1 VRRLT
6 TTETVTCALLT
17 CFRNDWAA
25 ALTLACPSL
34 RIVALAAAPLGL
46 QQLPN
51 PFALPEA
58 DAADAVLVTGYWLQ
72 WLHRTHPDQAEQ
84 VLTALDRCCRVAIGF
99 DGADQFELGIPPRD
113 LARFPLTLK
122 FQGVFHD
129 RDLYNYDLG
138 PWHPDAIWA
147 LKRRPKRERYAD
159 ADLERLFLSPP
170 CTMLDLAGVRR
181 STRRYEVGTAR
192 TVAADIGP
200 ARRAR
205 RAVAEFAFAS
215 ALRAMPVGHR
225 PRDVH
230 LVATLSHVQR
240 LEACRRLARFDGARG
255 LNLAPVVYPPGD
267 SDDGATVRERLQRQS
282 ADLQRPVAGRLR
294 FVAEMAQHRI
304 VVAPTGY
311 GELGQRHG
319 WALRTGAALVC
330 QDLSHVRMMYPLR
343 DRENALFCRPDLA
356 DLEDRVAELLA
367 DEQLRR
373 QIALEGRRSFHRWAC
388 RWREQLDA
396 GIAAPVREALGR
408 GSPARPGWTE

>member
-1 VRRLT
+1 LT
-6 TTETVTCALLT
+6 SSTTVTCALLT

-25 ALTLACPSL
+25 ALALACPNL
-34 RIVALAAAPLGL
+34 RVVTLAAPPLGL
-46 QQLPN
+46 KQLPN

-58 DAADAVLVTGYWLQ
+58 DAADAVLVTGYWLR
-72 WLHRTHPDQAEQ
+72 WLHRTHSDAAEP
-84 VLTALDRCCRVAIGF
+84 VLAALDRCCRVAIGF
-99 DGADQFELGIPPRD
+99 DGADQFELGITPRD

-122 FQGVFHD
+122 FQGVFRD
-129 RDLYNYDLG
+129 LDLYNYDLG
-138 PWHPDAIWA
+138 PWHPDAIWSV
-147 LKRRPKRERYAD
+147 KRRPKRERYPD
-159 ADLERLFLSPP
+159 ADLERLSLSLP
-170 CTMLDLAGVRR
+170 CTMLDVAGVRR
-181 STRRYEVGTAR
+181 STRRYEVGTTR
-192 TVAADIGP
+192 TGAVDIGLG
-200 ARRAR
+200 RRTG
-205 RAVAEFAFAS
+205 RAGAEFALAA

-255 LNLAPVVYPPGD
+255 LNLPPVVYPPGE
-267 SDDGATVRERLQRQS
+267 SDNGAAVRERLQHES

-330 QDLSHVRMMYPLR
+330 QDLSHVKMMYPLD
-343 DRENALFCRPDLA
+343 DRENVLFCRPDLG
-356 DLEDRVAELLA
+356 DLEDRVGELLA
-367 DEQLRR
+367 DEGLRR
-373 QIALEGRRSFHRWAC
+373 RIALEGRRSFDRWAR

-396 GIAAPVREALGR
+396 GIAAPVRAVLGR
-408 GSPARPGWTE
+408 GSSVRPGATA